1 MSTGRHTAYNQFQD
15 EGGGSYKE
23 RHDDAYRSS
32 TRRESPYNQ
41 NGNVNYR
48 QGNNYSDSAY
58 GDGGRSSYQ
67 ERQRGGRGYG
77 SRFDSRSFRDEDV
90 GHGRG
95 YDRRSNDDYYP
106 KRKFDD
112 QIDEDDRVRK
122 RQYQDQDYQRG
133 GGGGKRGDYYG
144 YSKPL
149 NQDRFEG
156 NDRGYYG
163 GRYGDR
169 NSRDRHSDGYGN
181 RSRRFDSHGER
192 SKVDYEELDIERV
205 GDGVKHLE
213 VSSNAGG
220 KAGSQGETDDT
231 KAFESE
237 HPFGF
242 VTLLPQEWS
251 DYDEPPP
258 LSPLD
263 DDYLESNKSQNDEE
277 KEDTLETEN

>member
-1 MSTGRHTAYNQFQD
+1 MSTGRHTTYNQFQD
-15 EGGGSYKE
+15 EGGGSFKE
-23 RHDDAYRSS
+23 RHDDAYHS
-32 TRRESPYNQ
+32 TARLEIPYNQ
-41 NGNVNYR
+41 NRTGNYR
-48 QGNNYSDSAY
+48 QGSNNSDRAY

-67 ERQRGGRGYG
+67 ERQHGGSGYG
-77 SRFDSRSFRDEDV
+77 SRSDSRSFRDEDM
-90 GHGRG
+90 GYGRG
-95 YDRRSNDDYYP
+95 YDRRSGDDYYP

-112 QIDEDDRVRK
+112 HIDEDARGRK

-133 GGGGKRGDYYG
+133 GGGGGRGDYYG

-169 NSRDRHSDGYGN
+169 NSRDKYSDGYGN
-181 RSRRFDSHGER
+181 RSRRFDSHGQR
-192 SKVDYEELDIERV
+192 STVSYEEVDMERV
-205 GDGVKHLE
+205 GDGVMHLE
-213 VSSNAGG
+213 VSSNARG
-220 KAGSQGETDDT
+220 KAGSQEDTDDA

-237 HPFGF
+237 YPFGF

-258 LSPLD
+258 LSPFG
-263 DDYLESNKSQNDEE
+263 DDYLESNKSQNGGE